1 MLTTA
6 CVLYLPDH
14 VSTVSRR
21 LYYYFAGDAAI
32 MDASRTAA
40 SHIGG
45 TASRASE
52 AMFGAASDIAGAAYQ
67 AAVNT
72 AAAAQE
78 AVSQAAENLGWT

>member
-14 VSTVSRR
+14 VSTISRR
-21 LYYYFAGDAAI
+21 VYYYFAGD
-32 MDASRTAA
+32 
-40 SHIGG
+40 

-52 AMFGAASDIAGAAYQ
+52 AMLGAASDIAGAAYE

-72 AAAAQE
+72 AAVAQE